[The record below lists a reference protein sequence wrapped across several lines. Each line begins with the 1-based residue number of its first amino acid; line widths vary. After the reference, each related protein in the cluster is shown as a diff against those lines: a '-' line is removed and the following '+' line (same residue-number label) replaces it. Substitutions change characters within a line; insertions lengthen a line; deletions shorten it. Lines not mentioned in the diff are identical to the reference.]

1 MFNQTTFN
9 STPVLEL
16 ISSDCLAT
24 QIYFYI
30 FFTILGYGSCL
41 YSGKYGSVDTMW
53 TVTPVIHAWIC
64 FYYAPSN
71 YRILAICICCTLWA
85 IRLSWRAVKI
95 GLFFQFNHED
105 YRWKIVRD
113 GLSPP
118 SVKEKL
124 FNLFYVNIYQYFE
137 LMCLAASAI
146 FLTNS
151 GFTSFI
157 FTNNFD
163 LAEYWLM
170 DLAITVFWFI
180 FFVGEAV
187 SDHQQQS
194 FQTDPVRKP
203 KYGFLQEGLYKI
215 SRHPNFFCEQAM
227 WITLVF
233 FTVSNIETSI
243 MGFFVPLVL
252 VAQLMITFHFSTDM
266 TERITCKKYPS
277 YKEYQ
282 KKVSRLIPWLNC
294 C

>member
-1 MFNQTTFN
+1 MWNQSLFDSN
-9 STPVLEL
+9 EVLQFIDAE
-16 ISSDCLAT
+16 CLKV
-24 QIYFYI
+24 QFYFYI
-30 FFTILGYGSCL
+30 FFTVLGYVSCL

-64 FYYAPSN
+64 FYFASDN
-71 YRILAICICCTLWA
+71 YRILVICICCTWGA

-95 GLFFQFNHED
+95 GLFFEFNHED

-113 GLSPP
+113 DLSPP
-118 SVKEKL
+118 SLKEKL

-137 LMCLAASAI
+137 LMSLAAPAI

-151 GFTSFI
+151 KEKQFI
-157 FTNNFD
+157 IGSD
-163 LAEYWLM
+163 YWCL
-170 DLAITVFWFI
+170 DSAVLLFWIVFW
-180 FFVGEAV
+180 VGEAV
-187 SDHQQQS
+187 ADHQQQS

-203 KYGFLQEGLYKI
+203 KEGFLQEGLYKI

-233 FTVSNIETSI
+233 YTVTNLQRSFW
-243 MGFFVPLVL
+243 GFLCPLIL
-252 VAQLMITFHFSTDM
+252 VAQLLITFHFSTDM
-266 TERITCKKYPS
+266 TEKLTSEKYPK
-277 YKEYQ
+277 YAGYQ